1 MRDIKTQR
9 VFPFLVPGTAL
20 LVSLGGMGRAPL
32 HNVTL
37 EQARAFPVNSHAG
50 ATSTTEDENKGAGSY
65 TNLVCQVKIS
75 GHLAGN
81 CTNPGYE
88 PEKFDEQSS
97 LNMIEKSRGVV
108 LLLHVS
114 A

>member
-1 MRDIKTQR
+1 MPDITTPR
-9 VFPFLVPGTAL
+9 AFPFLVLGTAL

-32 HNVTL
+32 HNVAL
-37 EQARAFPVNSHAG
+37 ERARAFPVNSHAG
-50 ATSTTEDENKGAGSY
+50 SPSTTENENKRADSC

-75 GHLAGN
+75 GHWAGN

-88 PEKFDEQSS
+88 LEKFDEQSS
-97 LNMIEKSRGVV
+97 LNTIEKSRGVV

-114 A
+114 T